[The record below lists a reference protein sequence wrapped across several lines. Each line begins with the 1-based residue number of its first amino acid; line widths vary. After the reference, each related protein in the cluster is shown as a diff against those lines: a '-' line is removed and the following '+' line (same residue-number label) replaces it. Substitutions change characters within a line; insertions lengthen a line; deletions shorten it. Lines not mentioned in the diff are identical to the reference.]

1 MSSQK
6 ILVAI
11 DDSQLTPAVFEKG
24 LELALFSRGS
34 LLLLH
39 CLCTE
44 LIGEPMV
51 PIPVELGLYPEMMNS
66 SYETWH
72 SNYEK
77 QRFQGETIL
86 HHYWEIATDQGVPTQ
101 FQLTTG
107 EPGLCLCQAAKNWG
121 ADLIVLGRRGRTGL
135 TEALLGS
142 VSNHVLHHA
151 PCSIFVVQTEG
162 TSMQKLS
169 KVVVAAKKARH
180 RN

>member
-11 DDSQLTPAVFEKG
+11 DNSQLTPAVFEKG
-24 LELALFSRGS
+24 LELALFAKGS

-72 SNYEK
+72 SNYQK

-86 HHYWEIATDQGVPTQ
+86 RHYCEIATDQGVPTQ

-162 TSMQKLS
+162 TAMQKLS

-180 RN
+180 SN